1 VSTRVVV
8 VDDDDISQRGLGEL
22 LADHPAIDVAALL
35 SHDGALEWEGN
46 WHDIDVVIVD
56 AADERRHD
64 DHFAG
69 VAVVEHVRRSSG
81 EHPPVIIVV
90 TGHFFDDAV
99 RRRMREADADFFY
112 HRSEVQ
118 DTASLYAAVLH
129 PDSARMGVPEVR
141 DPETLFRHG
150 IVASS
155 RVNDGVKSA
164 RALGLTNPLGSGS
177 RSRPRSRLRQ
187 VFNRSARLNP
197 VNRDGTVPER
207 KQDAPSFPQIDRF
220 FEWATRSKRDPPTQ

>member
-1 VSTRVVV
+1 VRTRVVV
-8 VDDDDISQRGLGEL
+8 VDDDDISRRGLGEL
-22 LADHPAIDVAALL
+22 LADHPSIDVAALL
-35 SHDGALEWEGN
+35 SHDTALAWEGN
-46 WHDIDVVIVD
+46 WQEVDVAIID
-56 AADERRHD
+56 AADERRAD

-69 VAVVEHVRRSSG
+69 VAVVEHVRRMS
-81 EHPPVIIVV
+81 PTPAPLIIVV

-118 DTASLYAAVLH
+118 DTASLYAAVLQ
-129 PDSARMGVPEVR
+129 PDAARQGVPDVR

-150 IVASS
+150 ILSSS
-155 RVNDGVKSA
+155 RVNDGVQA
-164 RALGLTNPLGSGS
+164 VRALDLADAHGSGS
-177 RSRPRSRLRQ
+177 RSRSRSRLRQ

-207 KQDAPSFPQIDRF
+207 KQDVPSFPQIERF
-220 FEWATRSKRDPPTQ
+220 FEWATRSKRDPPTP

>member
-1 VSTRVVV
+1 MRTRVVV
-8 VDDDDISQRGLGEL
+8 VDDDDISLRGLGEL
-22 LADHPAIDVAALL
+22 LADHPAIEVAALL
-35 SHDGALEWEGN
+35 SHDAALQWDGS
-46 WHDIDVVIVD
+46 WDDVDVAIVD
-56 AADERRHD
+56 AADERRAD

-69 VAVVEHVRRSSG
+69 VAVVEHVRRISG
-81 EHPPVIIVV
+81 THAPVIIVV

-99 RRRMREADADFFY
+99 RRRMREAEADFFY

-129 PDSARMGVPEVR
+129 PDAARMGVPDVR

-155 RVNDGVKSA
+155 RVNDGVQA
-164 RALGLTNPLGSGS
+164 VRALDLAGSLGRGS

-207 KQDAPSFPQIDRF
+207 QQDAPSFPQIERF
-220 FEWATRSKRDPPTQ
+220 FEWATRSKRDPPTP